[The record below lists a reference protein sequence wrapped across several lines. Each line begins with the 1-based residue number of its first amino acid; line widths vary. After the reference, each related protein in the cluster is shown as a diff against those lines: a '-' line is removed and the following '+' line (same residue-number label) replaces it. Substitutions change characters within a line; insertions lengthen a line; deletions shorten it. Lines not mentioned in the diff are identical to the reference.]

1 MSKSEYY
8 KTLLILCL
16 VGGLTPLATD
26 LYLPVI
32 PQIAKDLH
40 TSVPHMQLTVSIF
53 FAGFAIGQLI
63 YGPLADT
70 FGRKKTILIGAT
82 IFFLTTI
89 GATFANSFTVFFIMR
104 AAEALGGAAGA
115 VVINAIM
122 RDLFKGVDFVK
133 ALTFTMLTITIAP
146 LIAPTIGGFL
156 SMFGWRIVFALLALL
171 SFIVI
176 CVVVFGLKETL
187 IPEYKQSIKPKKVLA
202 NYLDVFKNKRSLGVM
217 LAQTIHAAGMFSFI
231 SGSPFVYIEVYKVDP
246 KFYGLLFGMNVSCIL
261 FTTYVNSLLVKK
273 IAILRLLRCGLF
285 ISATGGV
292 LLLISALFEFSNIFS
307 IVIPVICYLCVVGLI
322 GSNSTTYVMNFFR
335 ETAGT
340 ASAAIGA
347 TRFGMGA
354 LAGILLNLYPAE
366 NAVPMAV
373 AMCSCGLLANFAYYY
388 LRRLAFKEI
397 KQKYKHES

>member
-1 MSKSEYY
+1 MSKFEYY
-8 KTLLILCL
+8 KALIILCM

-32 PQIAKDLH
+32 PQIAGELN

-63 YGPLADT
+63 YGPFADA
-70 FGRKKTILIGAT
+70 FGRKRTILIGAS
-82 IFFLTTI
+82 IFFIATV
-89 GATFANSFTVFFIMR
+89 GAACATNFYTFFLLR
-104 AAEALGGAAGA
+104 GAEALGGAAGA

-122 RDLFKGVDFVK
+122 RDLFKGVEFVK

-156 SMFGWRIVFALLALL
+156 SVYGWRVIFVLLATLA
-171 SFIVI
+171 FIVM
-176 CVVVFGLKETL
+176 CVVSFGLKETL
-187 IPEYKQSIKPKKVLA
+187 KPEFKQSINLKKVLA
-202 NYLDVFKNKRSLGVM
+202 NYFNVLSNKRALGAM
-217 LAQTIHAAGMFSFI
+217 LAQTIHAAGMFAFI
-231 SGSPFVYIEVYKVDP
+231 SGSPFVYIEVYGVDP

-261 FTTYVNSLLVKK
+261 VVTFINSFLVEKVPVLK
-273 IAILRLLRCGLF
+273 LLRGGLL
-285 ISATGGV
+285 ISSIGGII
-292 LLLISALFEFSNIFS
+292 LLISAICQFSSVFS

-322 GSNSTTYVMNFFR
+322 GSNSTTYIMSFYR

-347 TRFGMGA
+347 ARFGLGA
-354 LAGILLNLYPAE
+354 IVGILLNCYPAE
-366 NAVPMAV
+366 NAIPMAI

-388 LRRLAFKEI
+388 LRSLALKEI
-397 KQKYKHES
+397 KAKYH